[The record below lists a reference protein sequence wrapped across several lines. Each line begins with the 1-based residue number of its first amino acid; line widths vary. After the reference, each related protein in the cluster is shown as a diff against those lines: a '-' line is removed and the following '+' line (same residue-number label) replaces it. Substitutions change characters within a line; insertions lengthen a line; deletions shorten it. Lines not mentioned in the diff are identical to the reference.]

1 MKNNKNSNMLW
12 FFSDYND
19 TFDIIENDTNKVEKL
34 FNLLDD
40 ISNLKNLDKIAFSF
54 VSLNNCEFL
63 RNILLKIKNIIN
75 NPSSNIKNKDKIL
88 LFSALGDNGYML
100 FPCNEDSSIIHS
112 PHIES
117 KARQMYK
124 LLHNIIIP
132 GEFIYSDDCPAYN
145 LEALSKYH
153 SVNPIKGI
161 KNFTFIGPTNNVINN
176 YPSSFN
182 TILDNSDEFLINGL
196 ERYKQVLL
204 NKEQEKEI

>member
-88 LFSALGDNGYML
+88 LFSAVGDNGYML
-100 FPCNEDSSIIHS
+100 FLVTRIAQLFIL
-112 PHIES
+112 HILN
-117 KARQMYK
+117 QK
-124 LLHNIIIP
+124 L
-132 GEFIYSDDCPAYN
+132 GKC
-145 LEALSKYH
+145 
-153 SVNPIKGI
+153 
-161 KNFTFIGPTNNVINN
+161 IN
-176 YPSSFN
+176 YF
-182 TILDNSDEFLINGL
+182 TILISPESLFTQMTVRHIT
-196 ERYKQVLL
+196 
-204 NKEQEKEI
+204 